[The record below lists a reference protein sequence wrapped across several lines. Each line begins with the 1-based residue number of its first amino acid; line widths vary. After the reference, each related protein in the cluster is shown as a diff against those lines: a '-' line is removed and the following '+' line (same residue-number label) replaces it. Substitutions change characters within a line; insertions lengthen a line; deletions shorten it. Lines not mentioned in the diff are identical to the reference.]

1 MALDN
6 KITVKFVPDGDK
18 RLIKAIEKLDSV
30 HRKLTDAQHNLVES
44 SKRAHRLNNQH
55 IIAYKRYTEAVKKQN
70 KETEKEIR
78 SQQQR
83 NKQISTLRRSLKE
96 LGADF
101 QKAGISSKTHT
112 DAIKGSR
119 LALAKMDIQTKK
131 YIARMKQQEA
141 GIFGLVGSNRLLGG
155 SFAVLRS
162 KLLLVSFAG
171 TLVASTIGRL
181 TRQFGIQQDAERD
194 LSTQLGH
201 TNKEL
206 LEQASA
212 LQNITTHGDESLLM
226 IMRFASTLGIQ
237 EQNLVKVTRASIGLS
252 EAYGLDLRQSTR
264 MLALATS
271 GNTEMLNRY
280 IPELRNAKTESEK
293 LAIVSAKVT
302 EGFKLHLE
310 RTGSLNFALDQMSNS
325 VGDVGEKIGKVLA
338 PLVIFSAD
346 KIKEFSNSFDDAKV
360 NRYTFVLGSM
370 GIAFATLRAKAIVA
384 SIAVN
389 GFTASLTKTG
399 FGALVVVAGI
409 LAEKLLAMAGAF
421 ETAEEGV
428 EEFNKTQKTANK
440 LTKEQIDNIE
450 ALVKLSENR
459 KKSIDDE
466 IASLLIQEAELRG
479 ISAINL
485 MEMQLGFEF
494 VEQNRKKIESL
505 IESRKRVK
513 ELKEEQKDAIK
524 EEQFERKE
532 KIKLQKEIEDIQKS
546 IDKDTKEQNKKRIE
560 EQKKQDAFERNEK
573 IKLAEEIAKIEEE
586 IRKDE
591 EKSKKDAE
599 GFSRNQKQKVA
610 EDLKAIEIEILEDEK
625 EANRKR
631 KEEQEKQ
638 SEFERNEKIKLAEEI
653 AKIEAEI
660 KRDEI
665 KRLRELSD
673 ARKVIFQDDLNFQ
686 MQQVEL
692 EAQRYRQLLESA
704 EERDAIDAWEKKTK
718 RERAIANLEEESAI
732 FNAGLDSYDA
742 FVQGIMDKD
751 MNMLDTRE
759 AVLNAFKESA
769 IKFMAEMIKEK
780 IKQAIAD
787 AVIRQTAEKTA
798 VLSAQ
803 KTGTQLLQA
812 YLPSAIASATAS
824 FGASAIAGGLAMQ
837 SAYASFMGLSKFEQ
851 GGLVGGR
858 SHSQGGTII
867 EAEKGE
873 FVMSR
878 NAVDSIGLEA
888 LSQMNQTGS
897 AGITIN
903 IQGNMIGNE
912 EFVRDT
918 LIPEID
924 KTVNRGL
931 A

>member
-30 HRKLTDAQHNLVES
+30 HRKLTDTQHKLVES

-101 QKAGISSKTHT
+101 QKAGISSKTHR

-399 FGALVVVAGI
+399 FGALVVLGGI
-409 LAEKLLAMAGAF
+409 LAEKILAMAGAF

-466 IASLLIQEAELRG
+466 IASLLLQEAELRG

-599 GFSRNQKQKVA
+599 QFSRNQKQKVA

-625 EANRKR
+625 KANEEK
-631 KEEQEKQ
+631 KEEIKKQ
-638 SEFERNEKIKLAEEI
+638 NEFERNEKIKLAEEI

-673 ARKVIFQDDLNFQ
+673 ARKVIFQNDLNFQ

-692 EAQRYRQLLESA
+692 EAQRYRQLLTSA
-704 EERDAIDAWEKKTK
+704 EERVAIDEFENNRKLELAQKH
-718 RERAIANLEEESAI
+718 LEENNLLYNASFSA
-732 FNAGLDSYDA
+732 YDT
-742 FVQGIMDKD
+742 FVQTMIDSDMDRFEKQK
-751 MNMLDTRE
+751 
-759 AVLNAFKESA
+759 AVMDSFKKSIFAFLA
-769 IKFMAEMIKEK
+769 DMIKAK
-780 IKQAIAD
+780 IKQAIAEQ
-787 AVIRQTAEKTA
+787 VITKTA
-798 VLSAQ
+798 Q
-803 KTGTQLLQA
+803 KKAVSDAELTGMSLANA
-812 YLPSAIASATAS
+812 YRNPAIYASTAS
-824 FGASAIAGGLAMQ
+824 FGLAGVLGLGALISGIATLKGID
-837 SAYASFMGLSKFEQ
+837 KFEK
-851 GGLVGGR
+851 GGLVGGKR
-858 SHSQGGTII
+858 HSQGGTVI
-867 EAEKGE
+867 EAEQGE

-878 NAVDSIGLEA
+878 NAVDSIGIDNL
-888 LSQMNQTGS
+888 QNMNQGGG
-897 AGITIN
+897 AGITVN
-903 IQGNMIGNE
+903 ISAPLVDETI
-912 EFVRDT
+912 VDT
-918 LIPEID
+918 IIPAIE
-924 KTVNRGL
+924 KAQRMNL

>member
-6 KITVKFVPDGDK
+6 KIIVKFVPDGDK

-78 SQQQR
+78 SQQKR

-141 GIFGLVGSNRLLGG
+141 GIFGLIGSNRLLGG

-310 RTGSLNFALDQMSNS
+310 RTGSLNFALDQMGNS

-421 ETAEEGV
+421 ETAEENV

-466 IASLLIQEAELRG
+466 IASLLIQEAELKG
-479 ISAINL
+479 INAINL

-505 IESRKRVK
+505 IASRKRVK
-513 ELKEEQKDAIK
+513 ELKEERKDALK
-524 EEQFERKE
+524 EEE
-532 KIKLQKEIEDIQKS
+532 
-546 IDKDTKEQNKKRIE
+546 
-560 EQKKQDAFERNEK
+560 FERNQRIKIQQDLDAVEQSIIKDEK
-573 IKLAEEIAKIEEE
+573 KANEEKKEEI
-586 IRKDE
+586 
-591 EKSKKDAE
+591 KKQ
-599 GFSRNQKQKVA
+599 N
-610 EDLKAIEIEILEDEK
+610 
-625 EANRKR
+625 
-631 KEEQEKQ
+631 
-638 SEFERNEKIKLAEEI
+638 EFERNEKIKLAEELKRIEEEI
-653 AKIEAEI
+653 AK
-660 KRDEI
+660 DELQ
-665 KRLRELSD
+665 RLKDVSD
-673 ARKVIFQDDLNFQ
+673 ARKIVFQDDIDFQ
-686 MQQVEL
+686 MAEI
-692 EAQRYRQLLESA
+692 EASAERYRQLLQSA

-803 KTGTQLLQA
+803 KTGMQLLQA

>member
-6 KITVKFVPDGDK
+6 KIIVKFVPDGDK

-78 SQQQR
+78 SQQKR

-141 GIFGLVGSNRLLGG
+141 GIFGLIGSNRLLGG

-310 RTGSLNFALDQMSNS
+310 RTGSLNFALDQMGNS

-421 ETAEEGV
+421 ETAEENV

-479 ISAINL
+479 INAINL

-505 IESRKRVK
+505 IASRKRVK
-513 ELKEEQKDAIK
+513 ELKEERKDALK
-524 EEQFERKE
+524 EEE
-532 KIKLQKEIEDIQKS
+532 
-546 IDKDTKEQNKKRIE
+546 
-560 EQKKQDAFERNEK
+560 FERNQRIKIQQDLDAVEQSIIKDEK
-573 IKLAEEIAKIEEE
+573 KANEEKKEEI
-586 IRKDE
+586 
-591 EKSKKDAE
+591 KKQ
-599 GFSRNQKQKVA
+599 N
-610 EDLKAIEIEILEDEK
+610 
-625 EANRKR
+625 
-631 KEEQEKQ
+631 
-638 SEFERNEKIKLAEEI
+638 EFERNEKIKLAEELKRIEEEI
-653 AKIEAEI
+653 AK
-660 KRDEI
+660 DELQ
-665 KRLRELSD
+665 RLKDVSD
-673 ARKVIFQDDLNFQ
+673 ARKIVFQDDIDFQ
-686 MQQVEL
+686 MAEI
-692 EAQRYRQLLESA
+692 EASAERYRQLLQSA

-803 KTGTQLLQA
+803 KTGMQLLQA